1 MKTLAQSRSPYW
13 DTLKGLL
20 ILLVILGHCGTA
32 LSEGLLSVI
41 YSFHMPLFVL
51 ISGYFSK
58 KQQVISKQNKRL
70 AIIFLFFN
78 TIYILLDVATDN
90 FSMTRLL
97 IPSFA
102 LWYILSLIYWRCA
115 LSLIPE
121 KWIEKPVYL
130 IIGSVVFGL
139 LAGFIPVGNE
149 MSFQRTFSFWPFFI
163 AGFYLRKY
171 DTIKMVRMQNKW
183 IFSIILLVLF
193 LIVYQWFPPFYANN
207 PYNTIDDFWM
217 RGFQILLASVMCFCI
232 LVIMPEKLG
241 TITIIGQYTLILYLL
256 HPPLVKILK
265 VISTKI
271 GYNPDLLIAL
281 IITIITTILIFSVR
295 KFKIFKY
302 LS

>member
-1 MKTLAQSRSPYW
+1 M
-13 DTLKGLL
+13 
-20 ILLVILGHCGTA
+20 
-32 LSEGLLSVI
+32 
-41 YSFHMPLFVL
+41 
-51 ISGYFSK
+51 
-58 KQQVISKQNKRL
+58 
-70 AIIFLFFN
+70 FFN
-78 TIYILLDVATDN
+78 TVYILLDVTTDN
-90 FSMTRLL
+90 FSITRLL

-115 LSLIPE
+115 LSLIPD

-130 IIGSVVFGL
+130 IIGSVIFGL

-171 DTIKMVRMQNKW
+171 DSIKMVRMQNKW

-193 LIVYQWFPPFYANN
+193 LVVYQYMPPFYANN
-207 PYNTIDDFWM
+207 SYNTIGDFWM
-217 RGFQILLASVMCFCI
+217 RGIQILLASVMCFCI

-241 TITIIGQYTLILYLL
+241 KITIIGQYTLILYLL

-281 IITIITTILIFSVR
+281 IITVITSILIFSVR